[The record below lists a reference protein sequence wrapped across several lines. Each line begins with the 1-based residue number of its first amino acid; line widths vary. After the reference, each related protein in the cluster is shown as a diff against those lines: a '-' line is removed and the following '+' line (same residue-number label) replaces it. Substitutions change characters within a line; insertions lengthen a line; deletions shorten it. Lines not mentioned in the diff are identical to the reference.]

1 MLKYLILITIY
12 EVSTLHLKNNILYLI
27 ITIFIT
33 SLIFISGCSYLQ
45 DEKISESHTTP
56 TTNIKTFDEPNFP
69 QGFDHTKNLDSPSD
83 VPDEIK
89 VIWEAWKYIQDD
101 YVDQES
107 LDPKIMAEEA
117 IKAMIASIGDPQT
130 TYIKPEVLA
139 GSFGDMYKGNF
150 EGIGAHVTINSA
162 GKIVIVAPIEGGP
175 AKAAGIKSG
184 DIILSVDG
192 KSIEGLSLLEVVALI
207 RGPKGSTVTIEV
219 KHLAMQKN
227 ETIEI
232 IRDVIVL
239 PTVLLR
245 SSEDDP
251 YAHIRIT
258 NFYPNTNDQLK
269 NILKNLEKRNYQ
281 GIILDLR
288 GNPGGTL
295 KAAIEVTSQFLEDGI
310 VMYSIDGKGKRT
322 DYKVLP
328 EGLATK
334 KPMVVL
340 INRGSASSSEV
351 LAGAIQDTNRGLI
364 IGSRSYGKGGI
375 NILRQLSN
383 KGGLYITIKYWFTPN
398 GTRIHETGIQPDI
411 IVTDS
416 DPKIADIN
424 QLNKAKEE
432 LKKIIT
438 NKSEA

>member
-1 MLKYLILITIY
+1 MT
-12 EVSTLHLKNNILYLI
+12 LKNTSLYIFSAL
-27 ITIFIT
+27 FIT
-33 SLIFISGCSYLQ
+33 LSIFNSACSNFSNNKN
-45 DEKISESHTTP
+45 ETSPVTTI
-56 TTNIKTFDEPNFP
+56 TNTKTIDEPYFP
-69 QGFDHTKNLDSPSD
+69 KGYDHTKNLNSPSE

-89 VIWEAWKYIQDD
+89 IIWEAWKYLQDD
-101 YVDQES
+101 YVEQNS
-107 LDPKIMAEEA
+107 LNPKIMAEEA
-117 IKAMIASIGDPQT
+117 VKAMIASVGDPQT
-130 TYIKPEVLA
+130 SYIKPEVLT

-150 EGIGAHVTINSA
+150 EGIGAHVTANSA

-184 DIILSVDG
+184 DIILSVNG

-207 RGPKGSTVTIEV
+207 RGPKGSTVMVEV
-219 KHLAMQKN
+219 KHLGKQDP

-245 SSEDDP
+245 TAEDDP

-258 NFYPNTNDQLK
+258 NFYPNTNDQLQK
-269 NILKNLEKRNYQ
+269 ILKNLEKYNYQ

-295 KAAIEVTSQFLEDGI
+295 KAAIEVTSQFLTDGI
-310 VMYSIDGKGKRT
+310 IMYSVDGKGNRT

-328 EGLATK
+328 KGLATK
-334 KPMVVL
+334 KPLIVL

-351 LAGAIQDTNRGLI
+351 LAGAIQDRNRGII
-364 IGSRSYGKGGI
+364 IGTRSYGKGGI

-383 KGGLYITIKYWFTPN
+383 EGGVYITTKYWFTPN
-398 GTRIHETGIQPDI
+398 GTRINETGIQPDI
-411 IVTDS
+411 IVSDS
-416 DPKIADIN
+416 DLKTADIN
-424 QLNKAKEE
+424 QLNTAKEE
-432 LKKIIT
+432 LKKII
-438 NKSEA
+438 NNESEA

>member
-1 MLKYLILITIY
+1 
-12 EVSTLHLKNNILYLI
+12 LHLKNNILYLS
-27 ITIFIT
+27 ITVFST
-33 SLIFISGCSYLQ
+33 LSIFISGCSYFQ
-45 DEKISESHTTP
+45 DEKISDTNSTP
-56 TTNIKTFDEPNFP
+56 IINVKTFDQPDIP
-69 QGFDHTKNLDSPSD
+69 KGFDHTQNLDSPSD

-89 VIWEAWKYIQDD
+89 IIWEAWKYIQDD

-130 TYIKPEVLA
+130 SYIKPEVLT

-150 EGIGAHVTINSA
+150 EGIGAHVTVNSA

-192 KSIEGLSLLEVVALI
+192 KSIEGLSLLEVVSLI
-207 RGPKGSTVTIEV
+207 RGPKGSTVILEV
-219 KHLAMQKN
+219 KHLAAQEN

-245 SSEDDP
+245 STEDDP

-269 NILKNLEKRNYQ
+269 DILSNLEKRDYQ

-295 KAAIEVTSQFLEDGI
+295 KAAIEVSSQFLEDGI
-310 VMYSIDGKGKRT
+310 VMYSIDGKGNRT
-322 DYKVLP
+322 DYKVFSG
-328 EGLATK
+328 GLATK

-351 LAGAIQDTNRGLI
+351 LAGAIQDRNRGII

-383 KGGLYITIKYWFTPN
+383 KGGVYITTKYWFTPN
-398 GTRIHETGIQPDI
+398 GTRINETGIQPDI

-416 DPKIADIN
+416 DPKTADIN

-432 LKKIIT
+432 LKKIIS

>member
-1 MLKYLILITIY
+1 
-12 EVSTLHLKNNILYLI
+12 
-27 ITIFIT
+27 
-33 SLIFISGCSYLQ
+33 
-45 DEKISESHTTP
+45 
-56 TTNIKTFDEPNFP
+56 
-69 QGFDHTKNLDSPSD
+69 
-83 VPDEIK
+83 
-89 VIWEAWKYIQDD
+89 
-101 YVDQES
+101 
-107 LDPKIMAEEA
+107 
-117 IKAMIASIGDPQT
+117 
-130 TYIKPEVLA
+130 
-139 GSFGDMYKGNF
+139 MYKGNF
-150 EGIGAHVTINSA
+150 EGIGAHVTVNSA

-192 KSIEGLSLLEVVALI
+192 KSIEGLSLLEVVSLI
-207 RGPKGSTVTIEV
+207 RGPKGSTVILEV
-219 KHLAMQKN
+219 KHLAAQEN

-245 SSEDDP
+245 STEDDP

-269 NILKNLEKRNYQ
+269 DILSNLEKRDYQ

-295 KAAIEVTSQFLEDGI
+295 KAAIEVSSQFLEDGI
-310 VMYSIDGKGKRT
+310 VMYSIDGKGNRT
-322 DYKVLP
+322 DYKVFSG
-328 EGLATK
+328 GLATK

-351 LAGAIQDTNRGLI
+351 LAGAIQDRNRGII

-383 KGGLYITIKYWFTPN
+383 KGGVYITTKYWFTPN
-398 GTRIHETGIQPDI
+398 GTRINETGIQPDI

-416 DPKIADIN
+416 DPKTADIN

-432 LKKIIT
+432 LKKIIS

>member
-1 MLKYLILITIY
+1 MY
-12 EVSTLHLKNNILYLI
+12 LKNNILYLS
-27 ITIFIT
+27 ITVFST
-33 SLIFISGCSYLQ
+33 LSIFISGCSYFQ
-45 DEKISESHTTP
+45 NEKISD
-56 TTNIKTFDEPNFP
+56 TNSAPIINVKTFDQPDIP
-69 QGFDHTKNLDSPSD
+69 KGFDHTQNLDSPSD

-89 VIWEAWKYIQDD
+89 IIWEAWKYIQDD

-130 TYIKPEVLA
+130 SYIKPEVLT

-150 EGIGAHVTINSA
+150 EGIGAHVTVNSA

-192 KSIEGLSLLEVVALI
+192 KSIEGLSLLEVVSLI
-207 RGPKGSTVTIEV
+207 RGPKGSTVILEV
-219 KHLAMQKN
+219 KHLAAQEN

-245 SSEDDP
+245 STEDDP

-269 NILKNLEKRNYQ
+269 NILSNLEKRDYQ

-295 KAAIEVTSQFLEDGI
+295 KAAIEVSSQFLEDGI
-310 VMYSIDGKGKRT
+310 VMYSIDGKGIRS
-322 DYKVLP
+322 DYKVFSG
-328 EGLATK
+328 GLATK

-351 LAGAIQDTNRGLI
+351 LAGAIQDRNRGII

-383 KGGLYITIKYWFTPN
+383 KGGVYITTKYWFTPN
-398 GTRIHETGIQPDI
+398 GTRINETGIQPDI

-416 DPKIADIN
+416 DPKTADIN

-432 LKKIIT
+432 LKKIIS

>member
-1 MLKYLILITIY
+1 MY
-12 EVSTLHLKNNILYLI
+12 LKNNVLYLAIAI
-27 ITIFIT
+27 ITT
-33 SLIFISGCSYLQ
+33 LSVLMSGCSYLNSQ
-45 DEKISESHTTP
+45 NNTDS
-56 TTNIKTFDEPNFP
+56 NIKTFDQSYFP
-69 QGFDHTKNLDSPSD
+69 QGFDHTQNLDSPSD

-89 VIWEAWKYIQDD
+89 IIWEAWKYIQDD

-107 LDPKIMAEEA
+107 LDPKIMAEA
-117 IKAMIASIGDPQT
+117 AVKAMIASIGDPQT
-130 TYIKPEVLA
+130 SYIKPEVLT

-150 EGIGAHVTINSA
+150 EGIGAHVTINAA

-192 KSIEGLSLLEVVALI
+192 KSIEGLSLLEAVVLI
-207 RGPKGSTVTIEV
+207 RGPKGSTVTLEV
-219 KHLAMQKN
+219 KHLASQKN

-232 IRDVIVL
+232 VRAVIVL

-258 NFYPNTNDQLK
+258 NFYPNTPDQLK
-269 NILKNLEKRNYQ
+269 NILRKLDKGRNE

-295 KAAIEVTSQFLEDGI
+295 KAAIEVTSQFLDGGI
-310 VMYSIDGKGKRT
+310 VMYSVDGKGKRIN
-322 DYKVLP
+322 YNVIPK
-328 EGLATK
+328 GLATK

-351 LAGAIQDTNRGLI
+351 LAGAIQDQNRGLI
-364 IGSRSYGKGGI
+364 IGTRSYGKGGI

-383 KGGLYITIKYWFTPN
+383 KGGVYITTKYWFTPN
-398 GTRIHETGIQPDI
+398 GTRINETGIQPDI

-424 QLNKAKEE
+424 QLNKAKQE

-438 NKSEA
+438 NQSEA